1 MAFSRKMMAGDICKE
16 ALALQGLPVPTT
28 IATNSNDATARQIW
42 AALRAQGRRLCK
54 PIKTHRW
61 QVLTRNWALTT
72 VPGQTKYQLPLDH
85 DSFQDSTGW
94 SNTSRLPMI
103 GPASGPQWACLK
115 ARNLGGSTI
124 SVVYRIAEERLELF
138 YDYPVAQQ
146 LSIDYTSRGWVRLAS
161 STRENPVYADAP
173 VEDGDMVLFDPEMMV
188 AALQYSFQTAKGF
201 DTTAIS
207 QLLDRLIEAAI
218 DNDTDAP
225 ILSVT
230 GGGEYPLLSMQNN
243 VPDTGYG
250 L

>member
-1 MAFSRKMMAGDICKE
+1 MAFTRRMMAGDICKE

-28 IATNSNDATARQIW
+28 IATNANDASARQIW
-42 AALRAQGRRLCK
+42 ASLRTQGRRLCK

-61 QVLTRNWALTT
+61 QVLTRTWALTT
-72 VPGQTKYQLPLDH
+72 EPGKTKYLLPLDH
-85 DSFQDSTGW
+85 DAFHDSTAW
-94 SNTSRLPMI
+94 NNTSRLPMI

-115 ARNLGGSTI
+115 ARSLGGTTL
-124 SVVYRIAEERLELF
+124 SVVYRIAEDMLEL
-138 YDYPVAQQ
+138 YHDYSDPQQ
-146 LSIDYTSRGWVRLAS
+146 LAIDYNSRGWVRLAS

-225 ILSVT
+225 ILSMT
-230 GGGEYPLLSMQNN
+230 GGGGESLLSMQNN